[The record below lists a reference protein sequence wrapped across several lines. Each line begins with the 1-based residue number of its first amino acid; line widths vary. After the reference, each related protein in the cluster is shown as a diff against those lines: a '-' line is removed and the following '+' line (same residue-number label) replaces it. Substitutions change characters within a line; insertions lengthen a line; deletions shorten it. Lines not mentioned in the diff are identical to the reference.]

1 MKINFKFLI
10 IFLIIFS
17 FLSNFNFVN
26 TYAKDKKE
34 KKEKIVIGLDINVP
48 PMGFK
53 SENGEI
59 IGFDIDLANEV
70 FKNNYE
76 KVIFQPIDWDSKEFE
91 LNSNKIDVIWNGL
104 SETPDRKESMLL
116 TKPYLKNRQVILVRK
131 DSEINS
137 LENLKNKIICVQ
149 KGSTGADALAE
160 HKISGAIKQT
170 VELENMV
177 NCLNEVETGKSD
189 ATVVDEVVA
198 KYYLN
203 KLGENK
209 FKILNEELS
218 SEFYVIAVKK
228 GNLELKEFIEQKL
241 DEIYKS
247 GKASEIS
254 EKWFGQDIFYRQNE
268 NSSKN
273 SSKKNLNFLTPIFDG
288 LKQTLLLFIIVL
300 ALSMPLGLF
309 LFCLQKLKFGIIIKY
324 FINLMRGTPLLLQL
338 LFIFYGIPYLPF
350 VGEFLAIKSRFLAG
364 IITFVLNYSA
374 YFAEIFRGGFL
385 SIDKGQYE
393 AAKLLG
399 IGKFK
404 LFFKILLPQAMKI
417 CMPSICNE
425 AVTLIKDTSL
435 IFAIGVQELLSNTKN
450 IVNSTANIMPYIAA
464 FGIYLIICS
473 MIVFVFKKLE
483 IKFRF

>member
-1 MKINFKFLI
+1 MKINFKLLVVYLI
-10 IFLIIFS
+10 FFN
-17 FLSNFNFVN
+17 FLSNFRFLN
-26 TYAKDKKE
+26 TYAKDKE
-34 KKEKIVIGLDINVP
+34 DKIVIGLDVNVP

-53 SENGEI
+53 SESGEI
-59 IGFDIDLANEV
+59 IGFDIDLAKEI
-70 FKNNYE
+70 FKDNYK
-76 KVIFQPIDWDSKEFE
+76 KVIFQPIDWNSKELE
-91 LNSNKIDVIWNGL
+91 LNSNKINVIWNGL
-104 SETPDRKESMLL
+104 SKTPDREEAMLL

-131 DSEINS
+131 DSEIDS
-137 LENLKNKIICVQ
+137 FENLKNKIICVQ
-149 KGSTGADALAE
+149 QGSTGADALAE
-160 HKISGAIKQT
+160 HKISSEVEQT
-170 VELENMV
+170 IELENMV
-177 NCLNEVETGKSD
+177 NCLSEVETGKSD

-203 KLGENK
+203 QIGENK
-209 FKILNEELS
+209 FKILNEEIS
-218 SEFYVIAVKK
+218 SEFYVVAVRK
-228 GNLELKEFIEQKL
+228 GNWELKEFIESKL

-254 EKWFGQDIFYRQNE
+254 KKWFGQDIFYWQNE
-268 NSSKN
+268 NFSKN
-273 SSKKNLNFLTPIFDG
+273 SGKKNLNFLIPMLSG

-300 ALSMPLGLF
+300 FLSLPMGLV
-309 LFCLQKLKFGIIIKY
+309 LFSLQKLKFGILVKY

-338 LFIFYGIPYLPF
+338 FFVFYGIPYLPF

-364 IITFVLNYSA
+364 VLTFVLNYSA

-399 IGKFK
+399 ITKFK
-404 LFFKILLPQAMKI
+404 LFFKILLPQAIKI

-435 IFAIGVQELLSNTKN
+435 IFSIGIQELLSNTKN
-450 IVNSTANIMPYIAA
+450 IVNSTANIMPYIVS

-473 MIVFVFKKLE
+473 IIVFIFKRIE
-483 IKFRF
+483 SKFKF

>member
-1 MKINFKFLI
+1 MKINYKFLS

-17 FLSNFNFVN
+17 FLSNFNFKN
-26 TYAKDKKE
+26 TYAKGKKD
-34 KKEKIVIGLDINVP
+34 KIVIGLDINVP
-48 PMGFK
+48 PMGLK

-59 IGFDIDLANEV
+59 VGFDIDLAREV
-70 FKNNYE
+70 FKNDYD

-91 LNSNKIDVIWNGL
+91 LNSNKIGAIWNGL

-137 LENLKNKIICVQ
+137 LEDLENKTICVQ
-149 KGSTGADALAE
+149 KGSTGSDALAE
-160 HKISGAIKQT
+160 HKISEKIKQT
-170 VELENMV
+170 IELENMV

-203 KLGENK
+203 KLSENK
-209 FKILNEELS
+209 FRILDKELS
-218 SEFYVIAVKK
+218 SEFYVVAVKK
-228 GNLELKEFIEQKL
+228 GNFELKEFIESKL

-247 GKASEIS
+247 GKSSEICK
-254 EKWFGQDIFYRQNE
+254 KWFGQDIFYWQNE
-268 NSSKN
+268 SSNKN
-273 SSKKNLNFLTPIFDG
+273 SSKKSINFLTPMFDG
-288 LKQTLLLFIIVL
+288 LKQTLLLFVIVL
-300 ALSMPLGLF
+300 VLSMPLGLL
-309 LFCLQKLKFGIIIKY
+309 LFRLQKLRLGIIIKC

-338 LFIFYGIPYLPF
+338 LFVFYGIPYLPLI
-350 VGEFLAIKSRFLAG
+350 GEFLTIKSRFLAG
-364 IITFVLNYSA
+364 ILTFVLNYSA

-393 AAKLLG
+393 AAKLLR

-404 LFFKILLPQAMKI
+404 LFFKILLPQSMKI

-435 IFAIGVQELLSNTKN
+435 IFAIGIQELLSNTKN

-473 MIVFVFKKLE
+473 TIVFVFKKLE
-483 IKFRF
+483 AKFKF

>member
-116 TKPYLKNRQVILVRK
+116 TKPYLKNRQVILV
-131 DSEINS
+131 
-137 LENLKNKIICVQ
+137 

>member
-1 MKINFKFLI
+1 MKINFKFLTVV
-10 IFLIIFS
+10 LIIFS
-17 FLSNFNFVN
+17 FLSNFSFVS
-26 TYAKDKKE
+26 TCAKGKKD
-34 KKEKIVIGLDINVP
+34 KIVIGLDINVP

-59 IGFDIDLANEV
+59 VGFDIDLAEEI
-70 FKNNYE
+70 FKNDYE
-76 KVIFQPIDWDSKEFE
+76 KVVFQPIDWDSKELE

-116 TKPYLKNRQVILVRK
+116 TKPYLKNRQVILIQK

-137 LENLKNKIICVQ
+137 LESLKNKIICVQ
-149 KGSTGADALAE
+149 KGSTGADALSE
-160 HKISGAIKQT
+160 HKISEEIKQT
-170 VELENMV
+170 IELENMV

-189 ATVVDEVVA
+189 ATVVDEIVA

-203 KLGENK
+203 KLGESK
-209 FKILNEELS
+209 FKILDQELS

-228 GNLELKEFIEQKL
+228 GNFELKNFIESKL

-247 GKASEIS
+247 GKTSEICK
-254 EKWFGQDIFYRQNE
+254 KWFGQDIFYWKDE
-268 NSSKN
+268 SSNKN
-273 SSKKNLNFLTPIFDG
+273 LRKKSLNFLIPMLNG

-300 ALSMPLGLF
+300 VLSIPLGLI
-309 LFCLQKLKFGIIIKY
+309 LFSVQRLKFGGITKY

-338 LFIFYGIPYLPF
+338 LFVFYGIPYLPF
-350 VGEFLAIKSRFLAG
+350 VGEFLAIKNRFLAG
-364 IITFVLNYSA
+364 VVTFVLNYSA

-393 AAKLLG
+393 AIKILR
-399 IGKFK
+399 IGK
-404 LFFKILLPQAMKI
+404 LESFFKILLPQSTKI

-450 IVNSTANIMPYIAA
+450 IVNSTANIIPYIVS
-464 FGIYLIICS
+464 FGIYLVICS
-473 MIVFVFKKLE
+473 IIVFIFKKLE
-483 IKFRF
+483 TRFKF

>member
-1 MKINFKFLI
+1 MADRG
-10 IFLIIFS
+10 
-17 FLSNFNFVN
+17 
-26 TYAKDKKE
+26 Y
-34 KKEKIVIGLDINVP
+34 GL
-48 PMGFK
+48 
-53 SENGEI
+53 
-59 IGFDIDLANEV
+59 
-70 FKNNYE
+70 
-76 KVIFQPIDWDSKEFE
+76 
-91 LNSNKIDVIWNGL
+91 
-104 SETPDRKESMLL
+104 
-116 TKPYLKNRQVILVRK
+116 
-131 DSEINS
+131 
-137 LENLKNKIICVQ
+137 C
-149 KGSTGADALAE
+149 GSAERGPGADALDE
-160 HKISGAIKQT
+160 QKISGAIKQT

-254 EKWFGQDIFYRQNE
+254 EKCSG
-268 NSSKN
+268 
-273 SSKKNLNFLTPIFDG
+273 KKNLNFLTPMLDG

-309 LFCLQKLKFGIIIKY
+309 LFCLQRLKFGIIIKY

-364 IITFVLNYSA
+364 IITFMLNYSA

-450 IVNSTANIMPYIAA
+450 IVNSTANIIPYIAA

-473 MIVFVFKKLE
+473 IIVFIFKKLE
-483 IKFRF
+483 TKFKF

>member
-1 MKINFKFLI
+1 MKINFKFI
-10 IFLIIFS
+10 ILTTVILFLILFS
-17 FLSNFNFVN
+17 FILIFNISNNRN
-26 TYAKDKKE
+26 IE
-34 KKEKIVIGLDINVP
+34 KKIIIGLDINVP

-53 SENGEI
+53 SETSEI

-116 TKPYLKNRQVILVRK
+116 TNPYLKNRQVILVRK
-131 DSEINS
+131 NSEINS
-137 LENLKNKIICVQ
+137 FENLKNKIICVQ

-160 HKISGAIKQT
+160 HKISGKIKQT

-254 EKWFGQDIFYRQNE
+254 EKWFGQDIFYWQNE
-268 NSSKN
+268 SSNKN
-273 SSKKNLNFLTPIFDG
+273 SGKKNLNFLTPMLDG

-309 LFCLQKLKFGIIIKY
+309 LFCLQRLKFGIIIKY

-364 IITFVLNYSA
+364 IITFMLNYSA

-450 IVNSTANIMPYIAA
+450 IVNSTANIIPYIVA

>member
-1 MKINFKFLI
+1 ML
-10 IFLIIFS
+10 FS
-17 FLSNFNFVN
+17 FILIFNIFN
-26 TYAKDKKE
+26 NRNIE
-34 KKEKIVIGLDINVP
+34 KKIIIGLDINVP

-59 IGFDIDLANEV
+59 VGFDIDLANEV
-70 FKNNYE
+70 FKSDYDE
-76 KVIFQPIDWDSKEFE
+76 VIFQPIDWDSKEFE

-131 DSEINS
+131 NSEINS
-137 LENLKNKIICVQ
+137 LEDLKNKIICVQ
-149 KGSTGADALAE
+149 KGSTGADSLAE
-160 HKISGAIKQT
+160 HKISGEIKQT

-189 ATVVDEVVA
+189 ATIVDEVVA

-203 KLGENK
+203 KLGEDK
-209 FKILNEELS
+209 FKILDQELS

-228 GNLELKEFIEQKL
+228 ENYKLKEFIESKL
-241 DEIYKS
+241 DGIYKS
-247 GKASEIS
+247 GKASDIS
-254 EKWFGQDIFYRQNE
+254 KKWFGQDIFYWQNE

-273 SSKKNLNFLTPIFDG
+273 SSKKSLNFLTPILDG
-288 LKQTLLLFIIVL
+288 LKQTLLLFVIVL
-300 ALSMPLGLF
+300 VLSMPLGLL
-309 LFCLQKLKFGIIIKY
+309 LFRLQKLRFGIIIKY

-350 VGEFLAIKSRFLAG
+350 IGEFLAIKSRFLAG
-364 IITFVLNYSA
+364 ILTFVLNYSA
-374 YFAEIFRGGFL
+374 YFAEIFRSGFL

-450 IVNSTANIMPYIAA
+450 IVNSTANIMPYIVA
-464 FGIYLIICS
+464 FGIYLTICLI
-473 MIVFVFKKLE
+473 IVFIFKKLE
-483 IKFRF
+483 TKFKF

>member
-1 MKINFKFLI
+1 MKINFKFI
-10 IFLIIFS
+10 ILPIVILFLISFS
-17 FLSNFNFVN
+17 FILIFNILN
-26 TYAKDKKE
+26 NRNIE
-34 KKEKIVIGLDINVP
+34 KKIIIGLDINVP

-70 FKNNYE
+70 FKNDYE

-91 LNSNKIDVIWNGL
+91 LNGNKINVIWNGL

-116 TKPYLKNRQVILVRK
+116 TNPYLKNRQVILVRK
-131 DSEINS
+131 NSEIS
-137 LENLKNKIICVQ
+137 LLEDLKNKIICVQ
-149 KGSTGADALAE
+149 KSSTGADALAE
-160 HKISGAIKQT
+160 HKISGEIKQT
-170 VELENMV
+170 VELEDMV

-203 KLGENK
+203 KLGEDK
-209 FKILNEELS
+209 FKILNQELS

-228 GNLELKEFIEQKL
+228 GNYKLKEFIEQKL

-254 EKWFGQDIFYRQNE
+254 KKWFGQDIFYWQNE
-268 NSSKN
+268 SSNKN
-273 SSKKNLNFLTPIFDG
+273 SSKKSFNFLIPMLDG
-288 LKQTLLLFIIVL
+288 LKQTLLLFIIILV
-300 ALSMPLGLF
+300 LSMPLGLL

-324 FINLMRGTPLLLQL
+324 FINLIRGTPLLLQL

-364 IITFVLNYSA
+364 ILTFVLNYSA

-385 SIDKGQYE
+385 SINKGQYE

-425 AVTLIKDTSL
+425 SVTLIKDTSL
-435 IFAIGVQELLSNTKN
+435 IFAIGIQELLSNTKN
-450 IVNSTANIMPYIAA
+450 IVNSTANIMPYIIS

-473 MIVFVFKKLE
+473 IIVFIFKKLE
-483 IKFRF
+483 TKFKF

>member
-1 MKINFKFLI
+1 MKINFKFLLFFFI
-10 IFLIIFS
+10 ILS
-17 FLSNFNFVN
+17 FLSNFNFLSVCAKN
-26 TYAKDKKE
+26 KKDK
-34 KKEKIVIGLDINVP
+34 IIIGLDINVP

-53 SENGEI
+53 SENGKI
-59 IGFDIDLANEV
+59 VGFDIDLAQEI
-70 FKNNYE
+70 FKNDYD

-91 LNSNKIDVIWNGL
+91 LNSNKIDIIWNGL

-131 DSEINS
+131 NSEINL

-160 HKISGAIKQT
+160 HKISGEIKQT

-189 ATVVDEVVA
+189 ATIVDEVVA

-209 FKILNEELS
+209 FKILDQELS

-228 GNLELKEFIEQKL
+228 ENYKLKEFIESKL

-254 EKWFGQDIFYRQNE
+254 KKWFGQDIFYWQNE
-268 NSSKN
+268 SSNKN
-273 SSKKNLNFLTPIFDG
+273 SSKKNFNFLIPIFDG

-300 ALSMPLGLF
+300 ALSLPLGLF

-350 VGEFLAIKSRFLAG
+350 LGDFLAIKSRFLAG

-450 IVNSTANIMPYIAA
+450 IVNSTANIIPYIVA

-473 MIVFVFKKLE
+473 MTVFIFKKLE
-483 IKFRF
+483 TKFKF